1 MIRRVGMLG
10 LLSLGACVQRAYDRT
25 VVYELDVSRVRGV
38 QVVGVRGGDRP
49 LSWERDTPLVPLSAD
64 SLYRAVVTYHTGY
77 LATEVKFTVNG
88 SFELANG
95 DNRTVRLARTTTGG
109 DTTVYRAVFDVR

>member
-1 MIRRVGMLG
+1 MIRTLRVGAA
-10 LLSLGACVQRAYDRT
+10 LLLAACVQPAYDRT
-25 VVYELDVSRVRGV
+25 VVYELDVSRVKGV
-38 QVVGVRGGDRP
+38 QAVGVRGADRP
-49 LSWERDTPLVPLSAD
+49 LSWEQDTPLTPVIRD

-88 SFELANG
+88 TFELANS
-95 DNRTVRLARTTTGG
+95 DNRKVRLTKTTVGG